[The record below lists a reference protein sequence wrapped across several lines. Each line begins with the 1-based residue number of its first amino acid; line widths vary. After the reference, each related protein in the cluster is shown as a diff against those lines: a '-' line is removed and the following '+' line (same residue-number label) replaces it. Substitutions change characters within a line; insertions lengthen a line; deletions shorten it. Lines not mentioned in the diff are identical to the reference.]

1 MKIFVLFPFL
11 ILAIILQE
19 SFSTNIADLK
29 TFLDSPNFSD
39 SDLSLVDELVE
50 TYNNFK
56 ADGISL
62 KRRKRAIS
70 LFTCSNLLK
79 QVSLVCNL
87 TTTPVY
93 TTTTTTIPT
102 TMSTTTPVPKTS
114 TATSTTTT
122 IPTTSTRTTTTTTT
136 PKTTTKAPLPEC
148 GTFVQYDATTNPNA
162 PALFGFSAGTYLD
175 GSHNYVGIGSNNKCV
190 NQSILPARLT
200 TENHYSGPGAY
211 MSCGAV
217 LYDAKT
223 PQYLKNSERLQWVK
237 TSAANAASVPG
248 AISVGTGPY
257 HFFIGRYQ
265 VTLKNGTQYYVVSKV
280 HYDNRAT
287 GFYYM
292 LPNNTEASVTNSF
305 EVLTCANDYTAPCG
319 TFVPYDAT
327 INPNAPAIFNG
338 LSAGTYLDGSSA
350 YVGIG
355 TNYNMSACIGQ
366 QNIPGRISIVNNP
379 GVYMSC
385 GNYLFDNKTPQYLRN
400 NPSLKWVPTSDKNIA
415 SVNGKISTG
424 LGPYHFYIGRYN
436 LTSSSFIPYSVVSK
450 IHYDNGASGFYYV
463 QANGAEGHP
472 TSGYEVLVCG

>member
-1 MKIFVLFPFL
+1 MKIFVITNLVV
-11 ILAIILQE
+11 LAIFVSNSE
-19 SFSTNIADLK
+19 ANYRKCFPVTNTVA
-29 TFLDSPNFSD
+29 TTAGPTAPPATTVATT
-39 SDLSLVDELVE
+39 LS
-50 TYNNFK
+50 N
-56 ADGISL
+56 S
-62 KRRKRAIS
+62 
-70 LFTCSNLLK
+70 
-79 QVSLVCNL
+79 
-87 TTTPVY
+87 
-93 TTTTTTIPT
+93 
-102 TMSTTTPVPKTS
+102 VP
-114 TATSTTTT
+114 
-122 IPTTSTRTTTTTTT
+122 
-136 PKTTTKAPLPEC
+136 TTTKLPLPEC

-175 GSHNYVGIGSNNKCV
+175 GSHDYVGIGSNNACP
-190 NQSILPARLT
+190 NQPILPARLT

-211 MSCGAV
+211 MSCGKV
-217 LYDAKT
+217 SYDAKT

-257 HFFIGRYQ
+257 HFLIGRYQ
-265 VTLKNGTQYYVVSKV
+265 VTLSNGTQYYVVSKV
-280 HYDNRAT
+280 HYDNGAT

-327 INPNAPAIFNG
+327 VNPTAPQTFNAFT
-338 LSAGTYLDGSSA
+338 AGTYLDGSSA

-355 TNYNMSACIGQ
+355 NNHQSSCPGQ

-385 GNYLFDNKTPQYLRN
+385 ATVLFDNKTPQYLRN
-400 NPSLKWVPTSDKNIA
+400 NPSLKWVLTSDATIA
-415 SVNGKISTG
+415 SVKGKISTG
-424 LGPYHFYIGRYN
+424 LGPFHFYIGRHN
-436 LTSSSFIPYSVVSK
+436 DTTSTGTSYSVVSK